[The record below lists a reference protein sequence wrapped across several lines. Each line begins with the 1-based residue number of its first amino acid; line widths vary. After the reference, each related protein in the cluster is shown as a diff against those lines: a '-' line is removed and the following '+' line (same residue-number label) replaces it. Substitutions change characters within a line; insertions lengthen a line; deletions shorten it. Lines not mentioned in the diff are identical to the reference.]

1 MFSCSDVTSRW
12 RRTWKP
18 SIRSWKRDDV
28 NLRRRERTGRPS
40 NVYWSSRKCTSHLV
54 SPFIH
59 SLIRNWSFKMVIFWQ
74 IYWVFHF
81 CMNISIWTYPH
92 SPPIGLWKRI
102 RRKGRSSESFCMTSR
117 SCSLANPP
125 DLILSLCCPRADS
138 QLFCWRPSSCSWS
151 STKEFTFIGLCF
163 RQANLTPI

>member
-59 SLIRNWSFKMVIFWQ
+59 SLIRNWNFKMVIFWQ

-125 DLILSLCCPRADS
+125 DLISVLSSGWLATVLLEAFK
-138 QLFCWRPSSCSWS
+138 LFV
-151 STKEFTFIGLCF
+151 EFHKRVYLHRTLF
-163 RQANLTPI
+163 